1 MAFNRMANNNN
12 GVAINNN
19 GMANREEDI
28 LKDNNNKAMG
38 LRIEHLRDHNLLIMA
53 RAIRLLKSSL
63 EEYLIMPLKMI
74 LWIYLQR
81 LTSILIDLTIFLIR
95 EFALLL
101 ARHNK

>member
-81 LTSILIDLTIFLIR
+81 LTSILIDLTIFLVIHYSIIFR
-95 EFALLL
+95 
-101 ARHNK
+101 

>member
-12 GVAINNN
+12 GV
-19 GMANREEDI
+19 ANREEDI